1 MKYNYFES
9 VKDDVKRGLEDY
21 LPYYE
26 GIEDLDDLKERLND
40 DMWADDSIT
49 GNGSGSYTF
58 STYQAEENLSHN
70 LDLIEEVAEAYGIEP
85 TISAG
90 WEHGAEWWDVS
101 IRCYYL
107 PQAIEEVIS
116 ENEEEIVEKLGIIAI
131 D

>member
-1 MKYNYFES
+1 MNYFES
-9 VKDDVKRGLEDY
+9 VKNDVAERLEDY

-40 DMWADDSIT
+40 DMWTDDSIT

-58 STYQAEENLSHN
+58 STYQAEENLAHN

-107 PQAIEEVIS
+107 PQAIDEVIS
-116 ENEEEIVEKLGIIAI
+116 ENEDEIMKKLGIIAN